1 MELPVRRLRTLLLA
15 ALAAAGIALA
25 AWEAGQ
31 QAQQRAL
38 REQAEQSRRQLGL
51 YADALQALIE
61 HYRALPAVLALDPEL
76 RAALQGSP
84 DAARQQQL
92 SLKLEQVN
100 GAATS
105 STLTLLDRYG
115 HAVAASN
122 WRRPDSN
129 VGHDYSFRPY
139 FRQLASGDD
148 GRFFGVG
155 VTTGVPGYFL
165 SKAVRDGQGRLLG
178 ALVVKLELLGLEQE
192 WSRGP
197 DLVLASD
204 SHGVIFL
211 ASRREGLFRYRS
223 LRPLSPAQRA
233 ELAGAQQYPQEE
245 VGPLPLQ
252 ALQDLGADGRVVR
265 VDGPGGGASYLWQSL
280 PLPSEGWVLHL
291 LRDPAEAG
299 AAGRVA
305 SLAAAGIC
313 LSLLFLGLFLQQR
326 WRVARLRRR
335 SREELEQMVRQHTA
349 ALRTAQDG
357 LVQAAQ
363 NAAQG
368 FGQSLEHLPQGV
380 SVVDAQL
387 RLLAWNR
394 RYVELFRLP
403 PELMRPGRPVEDV
416 LRYNAR
422 RGLLGE
428 GDVEEAIR
436 RRLEHLQAG
445 KPYLFERE
453 RPDGTVLEIRGNP
466 LPGGGFVTSYADI
479 TAYKSAARDLRTLA
493 DTLEQRVEQRTG
505 ELQEAKGE
513 AERANRSKTRFVAAA
528 VHDLQQ
534 PLNAARMFVHA
545 LGERLSGGEPAGLVR
560 NIDDALEA
568 QDAIL
573 SSLLDISRLE
583 SGAIRTEIRDLP
595 LRPLLEA
602 LAREFG
608 ILARARGLELHW
620 VATRAVVRSDEALL
634 RRILQNFL
642 SNAVRYTRR
651 GRVLLGCRRACGALR
666 IEVWDSG
673 PGIPEHQRQ
682 EIFEEFRRLD
692 GNGDERGAGL
702 GLAIVDRTA
711 RLLGHEVGLRSWVG
725 RGSVFALTVP
735 LGDAAA
741 VVPPPAPAAEPA
753 ADSALHGREVWC
765 IDDDARVREASRA
778 LLERWGCRVTLVA
791 GAADGLPRARPGQAP
806 ALVLLDYRLGAGTGP
821 ELYAELERRWGASP
835 PVILVSAEREAALPA
850 LAQERGW
857 GLLHKPVRPPALR
870 ALMSRLLLRAAA

>member
-1 MELPVRRLRTLLLA
+1 MELPARRLRAVLLTV
-15 ALAAAGIALA
+15 LAAAGIALA
-25 AWEAGQ
+25 AWAAGQ
-31 QAQQRAL
+31 HAQQRAL

-76 RAALQGSP
+76 RAALEGGP
-84 DAARQQQL
+84 DAERQRRL
-92 SLKLEQVN
+92 NLKLELVN

-105 STLTLLDRYG
+105 STLTLLDRRG
-115 HAVAASN
+115 QAIAASN
-122 WRRPDSN
+122 WRRTDSN

-139 FRQLASGDD
+139 FSQLAAQDD

-165 SKAVRDGQGRLLG
+165 SKAVRDAQGRLLG
-178 ALVVKLELLGLEQE
+178 ALVIKLELLGLEQE
-192 WSRGP
+192 WGKGP

-204 SHGVIFL
+204 AQGVIFL
-211 ASRREGLFRYRS
+211 ASRADWPFRYHT
-223 LRPLSPAQRA
+223 LKPLDAAQRA
-233 ELAGAQQYPQEE
+233 GLASAQQYPLQALE
-245 VGPLPLQ
+245 PLPLRPIE
-252 ALQDLGADGRVVR
+252 ALGADSRVVR
-265 VDGPGGGASYLWQSL
+265 IGAAGAAPRLWQSL
-280 PLPSEGWVLHL
+280 ALPGEGWTLHL
-291 LRDPAEAG
+291 LSDPAEAG
-299 AAGRVA
+299 AAGRLA
-305 SLAAAGIC
+305 ALAAAGGC

-363 NAAQG
+363 DAAQG
-368 FGQSLEHLPQGV
+368 VGQSLEHLPQGV

-387 RLLAWNR
+387 RLVAWNR
-394 RYVELFRLP
+394 RYVELFRVP
-403 PELMRPGRPVEDV
+403 PELMRPGRPIEDI
-416 LRYNAR
+416 LRHNAR
-422 RGLLGE
+422 RGWLGE
-428 GDVEEAIR
+428 GDAEEAIR

-445 KPYLFERE
+445 KPYVFERA

-466 LPGGGFVTSYADI
+466 LPRGGFVTSYADI

-493 DTLEQRVEQRTG
+493 DTLERRVAQRTG
-505 ELQEAKGE
+505 ELQEAKRE
-513 AERANRSKTRFVAAA
+513 AENANRSKTRFVAAA

-545 LGERLSGGEPAGLVR
+545 LGERLAGEPAQLVR
-560 NIDDALEA
+560 NVDEALEA

-583 SGAIRTEIRDLP
+583 AGAIRTQVRALP

-608 ILARARGLELHW
+608 MLAGAKGLELHW
-620 VATRAVVRSDEALL
+620 VGTRAVVRSDEALL

-642 SNAVRYTRR
+642 SNAVRYTRS
-651 GRVLLGCRRACGALR
+651 GRVLLGCRRAGPGALR

-673 PGIPEHQRQ
+673 PGIPEHQRRV
-682 EIFEEFRRLD
+682 IFEEFRRLD
-692 GNGDERGAGL
+692 NGGEARGAGL
-702 GLAIVDRTA
+702 GLAIVERMA
-711 RLLGHEVGLRSWVG
+711 QLLGHEVGLRSWPG
-725 RGSVFALTVP
+725 RGSVFSLTVP
-735 LGDAAA
+735 LGEAGAEAA
-741 VVPPPAPAAEPA
+741 PAPVVEPA
-753 ADSALHGREVWC
+753 QDSALHGRAVWC

-778 LLERWGCRVTLVA
+778 LLERWGCRVTLA
-791 GAADGLPRARPGQAP
+791 CGAADGLALAQPGQAP
-806 ALVLLDYRLGAGTGP
+806 ELVLLDYRLGEGTGP
-821 ELYAELERRWGASP
+821 ELYDELVQCWGVSP
-835 PVILVSAEREAALPA
+835 AVILVSAERDAALQA

-857 GLLHKPVRPPALR
+857 GFLNKPVRPPALR
-870 ALMSRLLLRAAA
+870 ALMGRVLLRGGG

>member
-1 MELPVRRLRTLLLA
+1 MALPARHLRT
-15 ALAAAGIALA
+15 ALFAVLVATATTLA
-25 AWEAGQ
+25 AWAAGQ

-38 REQAEQSRRQLGL
+38 REDAEQSRRQLGL

-76 RAALQGSP
+76 RSALEGRP
-84 DAARQQQL
+84 DPTRQQQL

-105 STLTLLDRYG
+105 STLTLLDRNG
-115 HAVAASN
+115 QAVAASN

-139 FRQLASGDD
+139 FRQLASQDD

-165 SKAVRDGQGRLLG
+165 SKAVRDGQGHLLG

-192 WSRGP
+192 WGKGP

-204 SHGVIFL
+204 AQGVIFL
-211 ASRREGLFRYRS
+211 ATRQDQRFRYHTLQTLTAS
-223 LRPLSPAQRA
+223 QRA
-233 ELAGAQQYPQEE
+233 ELQSAQQYPQQALTLLPLRPLQE
-245 VGPLPLQ
+245 VG
-252 ALQDLGADGRVVR
+252 AEGRVVR
-265 VDGPGGGASYLWQSL
+265 VDGPEGGSAYLWQSL
-280 PLPSEGWVLHL
+280 SLPSEGWTLHL
-291 LRDPAEAG
+291 LRDPAEAA
-299 AAGRVA
+299 AAGRIA
-305 SLAAAGIC
+305 SLAAAGVC

-403 PELMRPGRPVEDV
+403 PELMRAGRPIEDI
-416 LRYNAR
+416 LRHNAR
-422 RGLLGE
+422 RGLLGG
-428 GDVEEAIR
+428 GDTEEAIR
-436 RRLEHLQAG
+436 RRLEYLQAAQ
-445 KPYLFERE
+445 PHVFERE

-493 DTLEQRVEQRTG
+493 DTLERRVEQRTG
-505 ELQEAKGE
+505 ELQEAKRE

-545 LGERLSGGEPAGLVR
+545 LGERLGGGEPAGLVR
-560 NIDDALEA
+560 NVDEALEA

-608 ILARARGLELHW
+608 ILAQAKGLELRW
-620 VATRAVVRSDEALL
+620 VPTRAVVRSDEALL

-642 SNAVRYTRR
+642 SNAVRYTRG
-651 GRVLLGCRRACGALR
+651 GRVLLGCRRAGTSLR

-692 GNGDERGAGL
+692 SGEQGAGL

-711 RLLGHEVGLRSWVG
+711 RLLGHTVGLRSWVG
-725 RGSVFALTVP
+725 HGSVFSLTVP
-735 LGDAAA
+735 LGEAGAVSAA
-741 VVPPPAPAAEPA
+741 PAPAQGPAE
-753 ADSALHGREVWC
+753 DSALHGREVWC
-765 IDDDARVREASRA
+765 IDDDARVREASRV
-778 LLERWGCRVTLVA
+778 LLERWGCRVTLAA
-791 GAADGLPRARPGQAP
+791 GAADGLPLARAGQAP
-806 ALVLLDYRLGAGTGP
+806 ALVLLDYRLGGGTGP

-835 PVILVSAEREAALPA
+835 PVILVSAERDAALQA
-850 LAQERGW
+850 LAQARGW
-857 GLLHKPVRPPALR
+857 GFLNKPVRPPALR

>member
-1 MELPVRRLRTLLLA
+1 MELSARRLRSILLA
-15 ALAAAGIALA
+15 ALAAAGIVLA
-25 AWEAGQ
+25 AWAAGQ
-31 QAQQRAL
+31 QAQQRSL
-38 REQAEQSRRQLGL
+38 REQAGQSRRQLGL

-76 RAALQGSP
+76 RSALEGSP
-84 DAARQQQL
+84 DAERQRQL
-92 SLKLEQVN
+92 SLKLERVN
-100 GAATS
+100 AAAAS
-105 STLTLLDRYG
+105 SLLILLDRRG
-115 HAVAASN
+115 TVLASSN
-122 WRRPDSN
+122 WRPPNGMLGLDF
-129 VGHDYSFRPY
+129 SFRPY
-139 FRQLASGDD
+139 FRQLADRDD
-148 GRFFGVG
+148 GAFYGVG
-155 VTTGVPGYFL
+155 TTTGVPGYFL
-165 SKAVRDGQGRLLG
+165 SKAVRDAQGRPLG
-178 ALVVKLELLGLEQE
+178 ALVVKLVLLGQEPE
-192 WSRGP
+192 WSKSP
-197 DLVLASD
+197 DTVLLSD
-204 SHGVIFL
+204 ANGIVFL
-211 ASRREGLFRYRS
+211 ASRDSWRFRE
-223 LRPLSPAQRA
+223 LRPVDAARRDEIA
-233 ELAGAQQYPQEE
+233 RTQQYPVERLQ
-245 VGPLPLQ
+245 PLRSTPLQ
-252 ALQDLGADGRVVR
+252 ELDDGARVLRVGAADG
-265 VDGPGGGASYLWQSL
+265 AQSYLWQSL
-280 PLPSEGWVLHL
+280 PLPGEGWTLHL
-291 LRDPAEAG
+291 LHDPAEAS

-305 SLAAAGIC
+305 SLAAAGTC

-335 SREELEQMVRQHTA
+335 SRAELEQMVRQHTA

-363 NAAQG
+363 HAAQG

-403 PELMRPGRPVEDV
+403 PELMRAGRPIEDI
-416 LRYNAR
+416 LRHNAR

-428 GDVEEAIR
+428 GDAEEAIR
-436 RRLEHLQAG
+436 RRLEHLQAAQ
-445 KPYLFERE
+445 PYVFERA

-493 DTLEQRVEQRTG
+493 DTLERRVAQRTG
-505 ELQEAKGE
+505 ELQEAKRE

-545 LGERLSGGEPAGLVR
+545 LGERLGGGEPAALVR
-560 NIDDALEA
+560 NVDEALEA

-583 SGAIRTEIRDLP
+583 SGAIRTEVRDLP

-608 ILARARGLELHW
+608 ILAQARGLRLRW
-620 VATRAVVRSDEALL
+620 VPTRAVVRSDEALL

-642 SNAVRYTRR
+642 SNAVRYTRS
-651 GRVLLGCRRACGALR
+651 GRVLLGCRRGPGALR

-692 GNGDERGAGL
+692 SEQQGAGL
-702 GLAIVDRTA
+702 GLAIVERTA
-711 RLLGHEVGLRSWVG
+711 RLLGHEVGLRSRVG
-725 RGSVFALTVP
+725 RGSVFSLTVP
-735 LGDAAA
+735 LGEAGAVASVAAA
-741 VVPPPAPAAEPA
+741 VTPPAE
-753 ADSALHGREVWC
+753 DSALHGRAVWC
-765 IDDDARVREASRA
+765 IDDDARVREASRV
-778 LLERWGCRVTLVA
+778 LLERWGCRVTLAA
-791 GAADGLPRARPGQAP
+791 GAADGLPLAQAGQAP
-806 ALVLLDYRLGAGTGP
+806 ALVLLDYRLGGGTGP
-821 ELYAELERRWGASP
+821 ELYAELERRWAASP
-835 PVILVSAEREAALPA
+835 PVILVSAERDAALQQ

-857 GLLHKPVRPPALR
+857 GFLNKPVRPPALR
-870 ALMSRLLLRAAA
+870 ALMSRLLLRQAA